1 MKKTIIY
8 LVIFFTISIFSGCL
22 ESDLPDMTNSNK
34 KEMTTIDFEYRWLST
49 REVPDGTQ
57 EISNVKQ
64 LNKTINIVKN
74 ENGADTIYCNLSIPG
89 SIPADEKP
97 KISLEH
103 LWGYAAISD
112 AAFVTSLNG
121 APELGTPG
129 DFSKPV
135 SYRVTAA
142 DGSTKDY
149 VIVAK
154 LQ

>member
-1 MKKTIIY
+1 MKNAIIY
-8 LVIFFTISIFSGCL
+8 LTILFTIPIFSGCL
-22 ESDLPDMTNSNK
+22 ESDLPNMTNSNK
-34 KEMTTIDFEYRWLST
+34 KEMTTVDFEYRWLST
-49 REVPDGTQ
+49 RDVPGGTQ
-57 EISNVKQ
+57 EISNVKT
-64 LNKTINIVKN
+64 LNKMINIVKN
-74 ENGADTIYCNLSIPG
+74 KNDADTIYCSLSIPI
-89 SIPADEKP
+89 SIPADEKS
-97 KISLEH
+97 KISLKH

-135 SYRVTAA
+135 SYRITAA

-149 VIVAK
+149 VIVVN